1 MRFTELRETVK
12 PRCCSSFVI
21 ARSLSPSLCKR
32 LNKGK
37 GTDLANNGWR
47 VRTKFILLREISTVG
62 CKLAHC
68 CCMGKRMLCFNMGV
82 ALKKDGRARSK
93 EERKFWVTVALRARY
108 MPSLDQN
115 VAGAGKQ
122 NKVHAQ
128 KTKNCTRISPRIF
141 RAPCPIKTG
150 GAQNGGGGGVG
161 GVRGR

>member
-1 MRFTELRETVK
+1 
-12 PRCCSSFVI
+12 
-21 ARSLSPSLCKR
+21 
-32 LNKGK
+32 
-37 GTDLANNGWR
+37 
-47 VRTKFILLREISTVG
+47 
-62 CKLAHC
+62 
-68 CCMGKRMLCFNMGV
+68 MLCFNMGV

-161 GVRGR
+161 GEGAVAPSPPDRWPSARAKSAESARQIDSLEYPLLPVKR

>member
-93 EERKFWVTVALRARY
+93 EERKLQSRVATRLAPTVYSKRNAGTRLTFFWGVFEPGGGLSSC
-108 MPSLDQN
+108 PLPLPQLLLLHIDQN
-115 VAGAGKQ
+115 F
-122 NKVHAQ
+122 
-128 KTKNCTRISPRIF
+128 RIIH
-141 RAPCPIKTG
+141 
-150 GAQNGGGGGVG
+150 
-161 GVRGR
+161 